1 MKLQALQSNPML
13 TKCAPH
19 EFLPCISG
27 VSRVHSLA
35 QLSESSD
42 VYSFGV
48 FLLELITG
56 REAAGLVP
64 PESKDTFAQLVS
76 TVYNKSLISKVNHEK
91 FSPNL
96 DGHVWTMKLMILPD

>member
-1 MKLQALQSNPML
+1 ML

-27 VSRVHSLA
+27 VYRVHSLA

-56 REAAGLVP
+56 REAAGLIP
-64 PESKDTFAQLVS
+64 PESNDSFAQLVS
-76 TVYNKSLISKVNHEK
+76 ASLISKANQM
-91 FSPNL
+91 
-96 DGHVWTMKLMILPD
+96 MKLKSFGQANHK